1 MSCLMRGGLLLNI
14 IWLFLLVVSTV
25 IALAT
30 GNLKPLVNSVPES
43 AMNAFRLALG
53 LTGIMALWLGIMK
66 IAEKSGLTEKLSQLI
81 APLMVRIF
89 PGVPPDHPAVAT
101 MASNMIA
108 NMFGLNNAATP
119 LGIKAMKDLET
130 LNPTKGT
137 ATHAMCMFLALNTSS
152 LQLVPFGAIALLAA
166 GGSKDP
172 TIIIFPTIIATT
184 FSTVSAF
191 CIARLLSRMKRYQD

>member
-1 MSCLMRGGLLLNI
+1 MLNLIWLGLLVI
-14 IWLFLLVVSTV
+14 SAITALL
-25 IALAT
+25 T
-30 GNLKPLVNSVPES
+30 GNVRQLVNSVPDS
-43 AMNAFRLALG
+43 AMNAFKLSLG
-53 LTGIMALWLGIMK
+53 LTGIMSLWLGIMR
-66 IAEKSGLTEKLSQLI
+66 IAEKSGLTEKLSLLI

-89 PGVPPDHPAVAT
+89 RGVPKGDPAIAS

-119 LGIKAMKDLET
+119 LGIKAMKDLDK
-130 LNPTKGT
+130 LNPVKGS

-166 GGSKDP
+166 GGAKDP
-172 TIIIFPTIIATT
+172 TIVILPAIIATS

-191 CIARLLSRMKRYQD
+191 CVARLLSRMKKYQD

>member
-1 MSCLMRGGLLLNI
+1 MLNL
-14 IWLFLLVVSTV
+14 IWLGLLVVSAVT
-25 IALAT
+25 ALLT
-30 GNLKPLVNSVPES
+30 GNLKPLVNSVPD
-43 AMNAFRLALG
+43 AATNAFKLSLG
-53 LTGIMALWLGIMK
+53 LTGIMALWLGIMR
-66 IAEKSGLTEKLSQLI
+66 IAEKSGLTEKLSAMI

-89 PGVPPDHPAVAT
+89 PGVPRDHPAIAA
-101 MASNMIA
+101 MAANMIA

-130 LNPTKGT
+130 LNPVKGS

-172 TIIIFPTIIATT
+172 TIIILPAIIATS
-184 FSTVSAF
+184 FSTISAF
-191 CIARLLSRMKRYQD
+191 CVARIMSKMKRFQD